1 MNDLH
6 LSRVDLNL
14 LVSLDTLLR
23 VRSVSVAARQLGLSQ
38 SAMSHQLR
46 RLREMFGD
54 PLLASGKGGMVATPL
69 AESLE
74 GPVRRALGELG
85 RAIRG
90 EVGFDPRTAERT
102 FVIATKDVVEVIGLP
117 PLLDLISREAPGV
130 RADVRPITSG
140 TPAALQ
146 EGAVDLVIGPDLE
159 AKFGARLPGVRTQ
172 ALSTDDFV
180 CIVREGHP
188 ALGGELDL
196 ETFLSLRH
204 VVVTSDPTNDAP
216 IEHAVHTLGRVR
228 DVAARIAHFMS
239 VPFVVGQSDLVATI
253 PRRMADTFAR
263 LARLRVLSP
272 PPSLDLPQS
281 ELVMSWHE
289 RCNEDPANRWLR
301 EVAARLSHLVDE
313 TCSASDDHDRPDG
326 VVSKGC
332 SRQAVGPR

>member
-1 MNDLH
+1 LFP
-6 LSRVDLNL
+6 
-14 LVSLDTLLR
+14 
-23 VRSVSVAARQLGLSQ
+23 A
-38 SAMSHQLR
+38 R
-46 RLREMFGD
+46 RLRLCTSAR
-54 PLLASGKGGMVATPL
+54 PLRMWKSFVHRLRLGLLNVELNGQQPVPNGQGTRRHRHGRLATRMP
-69 AESLE
+69 E
-74 GPVRRALGELG
+74 P
-85 RAIRG
+85 
-90 EVGFDPRTAERT
+90 
-102 FVIATKDVVEVIGLP
+102 KDVVEVIGLP

-130 RADVRPITSG
+130 RADVRPITPG

-159 AKFGARLPGVRTQ
+159 AKFGARFPGLRTQ

-188 ALGGELDL
+188 AVVGELDL

-204 VVVTSDPTNDAP
+204 VVVTSDPTNDAA
-216 IEHAVHTLGRVR
+216 IEHAVHRLGRVR
-228 DVAARIAHFMS
+228 DVAAKIAHFMS

-272 PPSLDLPQS
+272 PASLDLPPS

-301 EVAARLSHLVDE
+301 EVAARLSLLVDE
-313 TCSASDDHDRPDG
+313 TCSAGDVHDRPDG
-326 VVSKGC
+326 VVSKLC
-332 SRQAVGPR
+332 SRQSFGPR